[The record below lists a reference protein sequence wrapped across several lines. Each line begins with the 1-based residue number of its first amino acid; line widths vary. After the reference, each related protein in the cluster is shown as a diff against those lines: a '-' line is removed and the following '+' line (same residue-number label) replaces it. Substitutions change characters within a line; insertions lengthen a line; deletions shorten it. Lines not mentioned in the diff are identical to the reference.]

1 VLSFRGAGDLIGEMA
16 YFTGGRRSASV
27 TALTDM
33 HAVAVPG
40 TRFAEFLGTHP
51 RAAHLTAGIL
61 SNRLRAANERRE
73 EYTALDA
80 AARVAHVVADVALRH
95 ALQVDGEL
103 VLGAAY
109 TQADLASLA
118 SVSPRTIEKILKS
131 FEEARL
137 ITRRRRELIVRDT
150 EALRTIFN
158 RMPQANYA
166 GINLRSWMLD
176 QLVNER
182 GFGFDV
188 KLAQAASEFLD
199 AAREASRKLMLS
211 NTDGNIA
218 SAMQAKKLLAYIR
231 NRYDIDIESLR
242 AGDVRDYLESDDLDP
257 ILRTVLE
264 ERLEAG

>member
-150 EALRTIFN
+150 EALRAFT
-158 RMPQANYA
+158 
-166 GINLRSWMLD
+166 RS
-176 QLVNER
+176 
-182 GFGFDV
+182 
-188 KLAQAASEFLD
+188 
-199 AAREASRKLMLS
+199 
-211 NTDGNIA
+211 
-218 SAMQAKKLLAYIR
+218 
-231 NRYDIDIESLR
+231 
-242 AGDVRDYLESDDLDP
+242 
-257 ILRTVLE
+257 E
-264 ERLEAG
+264 EYPA